1 MILRTKELMART
13 KETMLKV
20 NFSNHN
26 TCSCPTLFKPF
37 KNHCYRII
45 FNRIEN
51 HIKIGDGAV
60 EDKIV
65 DCDGDLEDQRVD
77 GKGKSVD
84 VKGES
89 LKTHHSEFVPSRFSE
104 NFSKLLKCVF
114 LKI

>member
-1 MILRTKELMART
+1 
-13 KETMLKV
+13 MLPD
-20 NFSNHN
+20 NFVSLSLAFFSEN
-26 TCSCPTLFKPF
+26 SE
-37 KNHCYRII
+37 KN

-77 GKGKSVD
+77 GKGD

-104 NFSKLLKCVF
+104 NFSTERQPSKF
-114 LKI
+114 QR